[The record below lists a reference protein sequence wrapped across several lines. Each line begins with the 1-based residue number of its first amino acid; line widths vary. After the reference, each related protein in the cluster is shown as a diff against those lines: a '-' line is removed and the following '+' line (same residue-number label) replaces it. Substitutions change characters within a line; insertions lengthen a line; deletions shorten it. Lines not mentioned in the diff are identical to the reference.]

1 MSTPAGRR
9 TLFAIEREKRW
20 RIWLLF
26 GMLLVVVFVSAWV
39 ASFIV
44 TFAFFL
50 SFPVVDTFTW
60 VFTLRGIGLILAVA
74 LATSLVYWWSSQ
86 VGARARL
93 LAAMHCQPLDAG
105 DRYHHRLSDIVEE
118 MRIATGAPRI
128 DCFVVPTLGLNAF
141 AFSDLR
147 GAGVIGITE
156 GALARLSRQQLQG
169 VVAHEFA
176 HILSGTYVTV
186 TVSCL
191 LFGIYSSLGDKLE
204 EAALAGGGS
213 RAIPVALAAL
223 ALRGWLWALQVAS
236 SVTNAALS
244 RERELQADLAA
255 ARYTRD
261 PLSLA
266 EALRVIGRHPGGAG
280 YIPEGLAPLCIRAAG
295 VRLPRL
301 FGGRRDARPP
311 LGERVD
317 ALVALA
323 HVSPNEFARQADAAE
338 DVFARREHWVAPPG
352 SAASA
357 AGAAAS
363 AGVAPAVGVASA
375 AGFTVAGARMS
386 GSAKAGGAF
395 GGALACPGCGGGLRP
410 ADYEG
415 VDVLVCAS
423 CGGRLLS
430 TRDVGRILARREA
443 SFSEEQVRL
452 ADLLATGGDRLR
464 RSALLARGRPGVDL
478 IPCPRC
484 AAPMVRRHYSYEHA
498 VEIDYCGLCDLYW
511 FEKDELEALQ
521 IVAERATG

>member
-1 MSTPAGRR
+1 MSAPAERR
-9 TLFAIEREKRW
+9 TLFTIEREKRW

-26 GMLLVVVFVSAWV
+26 GLLLLVVFVSAWV
-39 ASFIV
+39 ACFVV

-60 VFTLRGIGLILAVA
+60 VFTLRGIGLILAAA
-74 LATSLVYWWSSQ
+74 LAGSLVYWWTSQ
-86 VGARARL
+86 VGARTRL

-118 MRIATGAPRI
+118 VRIATGAPRI

-147 GAGVIGITE
+147 GAGVIGVTE

-191 LFGIYSSLGDKLE
+191 LFGVYSSLGDKLE
-204 EAALAGGGS
+204 AAALAGGGS
-213 RAIPVALAAL
+213 RAIPVALAAV

-244 RERELQADLAA
+244 RERELQADVAA

-280 YIPEGLAPLCIRAAG
+280 YIPEGLAPMCIRAVGAQ
-295 VRLPRL
+295 LPRL

-323 HVSPNEFARQADAAE
+323 HVSPDEFAHQADAAE
-338 DVFARREHWVAPPG
+338 DVFARREHWAPPPG
-352 SAASA
+352 SAPAAPGGAASTGVAAA
-357 AGAAAS
+357 AGA
-363 AGVAPAVGVASA
+363 
-375 AGFTVAGARMS
+375 
-386 GSAKAGGAF
+386 GG
-395 GGALACPGCGGGLRP
+395 LPACPSCGAGLRS

-415 VDVLVCAS
+415 VDVLVCTS

-452 ADLLATGGDRLR
+452 ADLLTAGGDRLR
-464 RSALLARGRPGVDL
+464 HSALLARGRPGVDL
-478 IPCPRC
+478 VPCPRC
-484 AAPMVRRHYSYEHA
+484 AALMMRRHYSYEYA
-498 VEIDYCGLCDLYW
+498 VEIDYCGLCDLFW
-511 FEKDELEALQ
+511 FEKDEFEALQ